1 MSIVE
6 KALQKAQA
14 KPERGGATERAA
26 PEGATAPPYEA
37 PASSVAAPLDGID
50 VVATATAMGREC
62 RGGNVTLD
70 VQRLRNDGRLAPEGL
85 AQQTEEE
92 FRRIKWPVLNAITRR
107 EGVAPAVNN
116 IVLVTSAI
124 PGEGKTFNALNLAL
138 SIARERDLDV
148 LLVDGDVAQPS
159 LSASVGLAGR
169 PGVTDLL
176 RDPRLAVEDVT
187 YATNI
192 AGLYL
197 LPAGARHENAPEL
210 LSSARMETVA
220 AELSRRMTPG
230 VVVIDSPPILA
241 TNEAQVLT
249 RYAGQVLLVVRADS
263 TEQRVVTE
271 ALSLIDRNRP
281 VSAILNR
288 IEPSLV
294 SRYYNHY
301 YYGYGKGTAT

>member
-14 KPERGGATERAA
+14 KPERTGTTERAA
-26 PEGATAPPYEA
+26 DSATPPAQA
-37 PASSVAAPLDGID
+37 PASSTDAPLDGVD
-50 VVATATAMGREC
+50 VIATATAMGREC
-62 RGGNVTLD
+62 RGGSVTLD
-70 VQRLRNDGRLAPEGL
+70 VQRLRNDGRLAPERL

-187 YATNI
+187 YSTNI
-192 AGLYL
+192 VGLYL
-197 LPAGARHENAPEL
+197 LPAGARHDNAPEL

-301 YYGYGKGTAT
+301 YYGYGKGPAS

>member
-6 KALQKAQA
+6 KALQKAHA
-14 KPERGGATERAA
+14 KPDKAPAGER
-26 PEGATAPPYEA
+26 PEA
-37 PASSVAAPLDGID
+37 PGALAHAEPSPAYAPAARDVPVAPVAAVP
-50 VVATATAMGREC
+50 GREC
-62 RGGNVTLD
+62 RGGHVTLD
-70 VQRLRNDGRLAPEGL
+70 YHRLREEGRLAPEGL
-85 AQQTEEE
+85 TQQTDEE

-107 EGVAPAVNN
+107 DGVAPALNN

-138 SIARERDLDV
+138 SIARERDLEV

-159 LSASVGLAGR
+159 LSASVGLGGR

-176 RDPRLAVEDVT
+176 RSTDIDVGDVM
-187 YATNI
+187 YSTNVP
-192 AGLYL
+192 GLYL

-210 LSSARMETVA
+210 LSSARMETVTA
-220 AELSRRMTPG
+220 DLAQRMTPG

-263 TEQRVVTE
+263 TEQRVVNE
-271 ALSLIDRNRP
+271 ALGLIDRNRP

-301 YYGYGKGTAT
+301 YYGYGKGTAG

>member
-14 KPERGGATERAA
+14 KPDRPTPHEPPARDATLPSRVDERM
-26 PEGATAPPYEA
+26 P
-37 PASSVAAPLDGID
+37 SHLDD
-50 VVATATAMGREC
+50 HAVTTPVGREC
-62 RGGNVTLD
+62 RGGNVVLD
-70 VQRLRNDGRLAPEGL
+70 VLRLRADGRLPPEGL
-85 AQQTEEE
+85 AQQAEEE

-107 EGVAPAVNN
+107 DGVAPALNN

-138 SIARERDLDV
+138 SIARERDLEV
-148 LLVDGDVAQPS
+148 LLVDGDVAQPA
-159 LSASVGLAGR
+159 LSASMGLAGK

-176 RDPRLAVEDVT
+176 RDSRLALDDVMYST
-187 YATNI
+187 SVP
-192 AGLYL
+192 GLYL

-210 LSSARMETVA
+210 LSSARMGTLID
-220 AELSRRMTPG
+220 ELTRRMTPG
-230 VVVIDSPPILA
+230 VIVVDSPPILA

-271 ALSLIDRNRP
+271 ALGLIDRNRP
-281 VSAILNR
+281 VSAVLNR

-301 YYGYGKGTAT
+301 YYGYGKGPVS

>member
-14 KPERGGATERAA
+14 KPAPAQERA
-26 PEGATAPPYEA
+26 EA
-37 PASSVAAPLDGID
+37 AAVPHTEPTVAHAAPSRETP
-50 VVATATAMGREC
+50 VARAPSVPGREC
-62 RGGNVTLD
+62 RGGDVTLD
-70 VQRLRNDGRLAPEGL
+70 YQRLRAEGRLAPDAL
-85 AQQTEEE
+85 AQQTDEE

-107 EGVAPAVNN
+107 DGAAAATNN

-138 SIARERDLDV
+138 SIARERDLEV

-159 LSASVGLAGR
+159 LSASVGLAGK

-176 RDPRLAVEDVT
+176 RNPEIAVEDVM
-187 YATNI
+187 YSTNV

-210 LSSARMETVA
+210 LSSARMESVA
-220 AELSRRMTPG
+220 GELARRMTPG

-249 RYAGQVLLVVRADS
+249 RYAGQVLLVVRADA

-301 YYGYGKGTAT
+301 YYGYGKGTAG

>member
-14 KPERGGATERAA
+14 KPERPAAERAA
-26 PEGATAPPYEA
+26 ADGAVPPYEA
-37 PASSVAAPLDGID
+37 PAATTSAPLALDGID

-62 RGGNVTLD
+62 RGGSVTLD

-85 AQQTEEE
+85 AQQTDEE

-176 RDPRLAVEDVT
+176 RDSRLTVEDVT
-187 YATNI
+187 YATNVV
-192 AGLYL
+192 GLYL
-197 LPAGARHENAPEL
+197 LPAGARHDNAPEL
-210 LSSARMETVA
+210 LSSTRMATVA
-220 AELSRRMTPG
+220 ADLSQRMTPG

-301 YYGYGKGTAT
+301 YYGYGKGPAS

>member
-14 KPERGGATERAA
+14 KPDRTAAERTAADGAAV
-26 PEGATAPPYEA
+26 PPHET
-37 PASSVAAPLDGID
+37 PAAAPLAHDGID
-50 VVATATAMGREC
+50 VVATATSMGREC
-62 RGGNVTLD
+62 RGGSVTLD
-70 VQRLRNDGRLAPEGL
+70 VQRLRDDGRLAPEGL
-85 AQQTEEE
+85 AQQTYEE

-176 RDPRLAVEDVT
+176 RDSRLTVEDVT
-187 YATNI
+187 YATNVV
-192 AGLYL
+192 GLYL
-197 LPAGARHENAPEL
+197 LPAGARHDNAPEL
-210 LSSARMETVA
+210 LSSTRMATVA
-220 AELSRRMTPG
+220 ADLSQRMTPG

-301 YYGYGKGTAT
+301 YYGYGKGPAS

>member
-14 KPERGGATERAA
+14 KPERPGAERAA
-26 PEGATAPPYEA
+26 ADGAAVPPYEA
-37 PASSVAAPLDGID
+37 PAATAPLAHDGID
-50 VVATATAMGREC
+50 VVATATSMGREC
-62 RGGNVTLD
+62 RGGSVTLD
-70 VQRLRNDGRLAPEGL
+70 VQRLRDDGRLAPEGL
-85 AQQTEEE
+85 AQQTDEE

-176 RDPRLAVEDVT
+176 RDSRLTVEDVT
-187 YATNI
+187 YATNVV
-192 AGLYL
+192 GLYL
-197 LPAGARHENAPEL
+197 LPAGARHDNAPEL
-210 LSSARMETVA
+210 LSSTRMATVA
-220 AELSRRMTPG
+220 ADLSQRMTPG

-301 YYGYGKGTAT
+301 YYGYGKGPAS

>member
-14 KPERGGATERAA
+14 KPDRPTPHEPPSRVDERM
-26 PEGATAPPYEA
+26 P
-37 PASSVAAPLDGID
+37 SHLDD
-50 VVATATAMGREC
+50 HAVTTPVGREC
-62 RGGNVTLD
+62 RGGNVVLD
-70 VQRLRNDGRLAPEGL
+70 VLRLRADGRLPPEGL
-85 AQQTEEE
+85 AQQAEEE

-107 EGVAPAVNN
+107 DGVAPALNN

-124 PGEGKTFNALNLAL
+124 PGEGKTFNALNLSL
-138 SIARERDLDV
+138 SIARERDLEV
-148 LLVDGDVAQPS
+148 LLVDGDVAQPA
-159 LSASVGLAGR
+159 LSASMGLAGK

-176 RDPRLAVEDVT
+176 RDSRLALDDVMYST
-187 YATNI
+187 SVP
-192 AGLYL
+192 GLYL

-210 LSSARMETVA
+210 LSSARMGTLIE
-220 AELSRRMTPG
+220 ELTRRMTPG
-230 VVVIDSPPILA
+230 VIVVDSPPILA

-271 ALSLIDRNRP
+271 ALGLIDRNRP
-281 VSAILNR
+281 VSAVLNR

-301 YYGYGKGTAT
+301 YYGYGKGPVS